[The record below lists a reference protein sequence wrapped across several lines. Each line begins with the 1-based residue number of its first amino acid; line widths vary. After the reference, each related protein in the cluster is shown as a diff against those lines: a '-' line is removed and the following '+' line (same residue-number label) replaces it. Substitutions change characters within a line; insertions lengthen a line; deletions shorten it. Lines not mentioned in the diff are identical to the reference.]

1 VSSRPLI
8 FFSHANSFPAG
19 TYRKLFELL
28 SPRYRIEAVDRYG
41 HDPDFP
47 VTDGWS
53 HLVRQAEQG
62 LARVRRGDEPVILVG
77 HSLGGFLSLM
87 LAAQSPGMVKGVIML
102 DSPVIDGW
110 KAGVLR
116 AAKKVGLASRFP
128 PAAAAVRRRESF
140 ASQQDAFGHFSR
152 KHVFSSWD
160 ADILRDYVACGVCE
174 PTDVSGSSARLRFAR
189 DIEAQIYQTVPHDL
203 ARVCRRLRHP
213 APGLPVGFIYGRRSH
228 EIRLAGLGATR
239 RLVGPHLRAIRGGH
253 LFPMEQPEATAH
265 LIIDLLDNM
274 FPHATARAV

>member
-1 VSSRPLI
+1 MSSRPLI

-19 TYRKLFELL
+19 TYRKLFDLL
-28 SPRYRIEAVDRYG
+28 AARYRIEAVDRYG

-53 HLVRQAEQG
+53 HLVSQAEQN

-87 LAAQSPGMVKGVIML
+87 LAARNPAMVRGVVML
-102 DSPVIDGW
+102 DSPVIEGW

-128 PAAAAVRRRESF
+128 PAAAAVRRRETF
-140 ASQQDAFGHFSR
+140 ASHQEALDHFSR
-152 KHVFSSWD
+152 KQVFSRWD
-160 ADILRDYVACGVCE
+160 ADILRDYVSCGVCE
-174 PTDVSGSSARLRFAR
+174 LPEQSGSLAHLRFAR
-189 DIEAQIYQTVPHDL
+189 DIEARIYQTVPHDL
-203 ARVCRRLRHP
+203 ARVCRRLRGR
-213 APGLPVGFIYGRRSH
+213 APGLPVGFVYGRQSH

-239 RLVGPHLRAIRGGH
+239 RLVGPHLRAVQGGH
-253 LFPMEQPEATAH
+253 LFPMEQQEVTAR
-265 LIIDLLDNM
+265 LVIELLDSM
-274 FPHATARAV
+274 FSHTMAQAA